1 MLQGASSSVLV
12 FVLGQA
18 VTLLGLFVRET
29 ALHAAASSPEQQLRA
44 EEDFTVRFSSS
55 STTTT
60 SSTPPSGDPD
70 HQVRFNRIL
79 EALAGLQNAS
89 SVATCPPCAGPSD
102 LAGSPFGLLAVGLLV
117 GWAAGRFARQ
127 GFETAVDTSAFARA
141 QLLDVRA
148 RRLQ

>member
-29 ALHAAASSPEQQLRA
+29 ALHAAANSPGQQLRA
-44 EEDFTVRFSSS
+44 EEDITVGFSSS
-55 STTTT
+55 STTT

-70 HQVRFNRIL
+70 HQVHFNRIL
-79 EALAGLQNAS
+79 EALAGLQSAS
-89 SVATCPPCAGPSD
+89 SVAPRVLDPD
-102 LAGSPFGLLAVGLLV
+102 FAGSLFGLLAIGLLV

-127 GFETAVDTSAFARA
+127 GFETAVDTSALARA

>member
-1 MLQGASSSVLV
+1 VLV

-29 ALHAAASSPEQQLRA
+29 ALHAAANSPGQQLRA
-44 EEDFTVRFSSS
+44 EEDITVGFSSS
-55 STTTT
+55 STTT

-70 HQVRFNRIL
+70 HQVHFNRIL
-79 EALAGLQNAS
+79 EALAGLQSAS

-102 LAGSPFGLLAVGLLV
+102 LAGSLFGLLAIGLLV

-127 GFETAVDTSAFARA
+127 GFETAVDTSALARA